1 MLIVVHLSCVQVLV
15 LQHEDLMAVLR
26 RPAFERLR
34 PPEDDFNTIAQADKA
49 LVRRQHRAARHL
61 LVHEPLAT
69 CSRRD
74 LRLTTSAGTEHS
86 LFPSVLPSWS
96 DVEAACAAACGG
108 RGGQVRTRIA
118 YAATMDKYRKLQST
132 FMKVRHRHGCHAH
145 VIAHKTLG
153 MAATHTSGR
162 ADTRALPCP
171 CHIAHRAPMPR
182 DVHRRLR

>member
-1 MLIVVHLSCVQVLV
+1 MVVLRLSFVQVLV

-74 LRLTTSAGTEHS
+74 LRLTTSAGTEHRA
-86 LFPSVLPSWS
+86 VLTCWS
-96 DVEAACAAACGG
+96 DVKAACAAGCGG

-132 FMKVRHRHGCHAH
+132 FMKVKHRHGCHAR
-145 VIAHKTLG
+145 V
-153 MAATHTSGR
+153 
-162 ADTRALPCP
+162 
-171 CHIAHRAPMPR
+171 IAHRAPMLR
-182 DVHRRLR
+182 DVHMRLR